1 MFSYTIATV
10 FTGLFQVDNDD
21 KYMQGNIPELL
32 SLFLSD
38 VFQHYDVIFWII
50 VHVIWLHLLLEIL
63 GKMCV
68 AIVR

>member
-50 VHVIWLHLLLEIL
+50 VHVIWLHLLREIL